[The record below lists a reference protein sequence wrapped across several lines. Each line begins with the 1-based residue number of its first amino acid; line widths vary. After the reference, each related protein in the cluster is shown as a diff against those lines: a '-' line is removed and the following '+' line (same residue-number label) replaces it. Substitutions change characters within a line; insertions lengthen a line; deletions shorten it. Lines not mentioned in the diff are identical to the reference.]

1 MLKLNQILLET
12 YSKSLF
18 SKIEFSLLNK
28 SLNFCPQ
35 PNKNNKQNLN
45 KDPLTFYRII
55 KLRAHFGSTKN
66 NSNESRF
73 KSNSNWLPH
82 KLPSSVETFI
92 TAINHDI
99 KSSKTKKRLR
109 GNLTKSEREAPLNL
123 QKRNDTIITKAG
135 TGGVAVILNIKD
147 YIDEANRQRH

>member
-1 MLKLNQILLET
+1 MDQLKIIQM
-12 YSKSLF
+12 
-18 SKIEFSLLNK
+18 
-28 SLNFCPQ
+28 
-35 PNKNNKQNLN
+35 NLDL
-45 KDPLTFYRII
+45 KAIPD
-55 KLRAHFGSTKN
+55 
-66 NSNESRF
+66 
-73 KSNSNWLPH
+73 
-82 KLPSSVETFI
+82 KLPICVETFI